1 MEKRIDRN
9 DPRVV
14 RVFKE
19 YEELVKQRDNL
30 DPVKNKHKHK
40 QLSLKIVRK
49 NKERRA
55 TGWY

>member
-1 MEKRIDRN
+1 MERLDRN

-19 YEELVKQRDNL
+19 YEELVKQRDKL
-30 DPVKNKHKHK
+30 DPVKNKHKYK

-49 NKERRA
+49 NKERIA

>member
-1 MEKRIDRN
+1 MSRLDRN

-19 YEELVKQRDNL
+19 YEDLVKQRCEL
-30 DPVKNKHKHK
+30 DPAKNKHKYK

-55 TGWY
+55 TEWY